1 MTSSAGRGEVVAEL
15 NSDAFRA
22 VMGAVATPV
31 AVVTGLDGE
40 RPHGTTVSAFSSLSL
55 DPPMVCVSLD
65 RSSDLLKLIR
75 RTRRFGVNVLS
86 SGQSE
91 VATAFARKGADKFA
105 GVEWDLDAG
114 LPRVRDCVG
123 WLACDV
129 ERLVRGGDHTLALGN
144 IVAAGHLDLPPLT
157 YHQRRFG
164 THNPFDALSN

>member
-1 MTSSAGRGEVVAEL
+1 MSAGANRGGVVAEL

-31 AVVTGLDGE
+31 SVVTALDGD
-40 RPHGTTVSAFSSLSL
+40 RPHGTTVSAFVSLSL

-65 RSSDLLKLIR
+65 RASDLLKLIR
-75 RTRRFGVNVLS
+75 RVRRFGVNVLS

-91 VATAFARKGADKFA
+91 IATAFARKGADKFA
-105 GVEWDLDAG
+105 GVAWDLDTG
-114 LPRVRDCVG
+114 LPRVRGCLG

-144 IVAAGHLDLPPLT
+144 IVAAGHQNLPPLT

-164 THNPFDALSN
+164 THNPFEAASS